1 MMLLEILLDLNCS
14 LCIVNI
20 VFSFTELAEIWSM
33 CVISVISHRKT
44 HVSFQFMYVQIYLFA
59 EG

>member
-1 MMLLEILLDLNCS
+1 MLFEILLHLDCS
-14 LCIVNI
+14 LSIVNI

-33 CVISVISHRKT
+33 CVISVISHGKT
-44 HVSFQFMYVQIYLFA
+44 HVSFQFMYFQIYLFA